1 MRALQRRW
9 VADCAVAA
17 PLAAREVVDDVG
29 HDLLTRWSEEHR
41 RYHGLTHLSEV
52 LAALDRLCATRAVS
66 AEDATVAALAAWFH
80 DAVYSVTP
88 ATPDRPGTSGA
99 AAAARTAAVSNEA
112 ASADLAEHHLSAL
125 GVAAATR
132 QRVTASVLDT
142 EHHDLGS
149 TAGEDPARVLLHDA
163 DLWILAAP
171 VVRFDEYCAQVRAE
185 YAHVPAAVYA
195 RERSA
200 VLRPFLARDSVY
212 RTEYARSTWG
222 SAAREN
228 LAREL
233 TRLAG

>member
-9 VADCAVAA
+9 IADCAMAA

-29 HDLLTRWSEEHR
+29 HDLLTRWSEKHR
-41 RYHGLTHLSEV
+41 RYHGLTHLNEV

-66 AEDATVAALAAWFH
+66 AEDAAVAVLAAWFH
-80 DAVYSVTP
+80 DAVYSVNPAASGQPGTTGPAP
-88 ATPDRPGTSGA
+88 ATGA
-99 AAAARTAAVSNEA
+99 ATVSNEA
-112 ASADLAEHHLSAL
+112 ASADLAEHHLSTL
-125 GVAAATR
+125 GVDAATR
-132 QRVTASVLDT
+132 RRVTASVLDT

-185 YAHVPAAVYA
+185 YAHVPAATYA

-200 VLRPFLARDSVY
+200 VLRPFLVRDNVY
-212 RTEYARSTWG
+212 RSEYARSTWG
-222 SAAREN
+222 PAAREN